1 MNFFIQEA
9 NEGLR
14 NHRANDSLVG
24 RYGEEG
30 RKLCDVGGHFA
41 VACCC
46 YQDDEIQK
54 ILERFARAAAIF
66 FLSLFLSKGS
76 FTAWF
81 LSFRCFLFL
90 CYCGVVFFQIA
101 YQAKVPSGD

>member
-1 MNFFIQEA
+1 MKGYEI
-9 NEGLR
+9 
-14 NHRANDSLVG
+14 
-24 RYGEEG
+24 
-30 RKLCDVGGHFA
+30 GGHFA

-54 ILERFARAAAIF
+54 ILERVARAAIF
-66 FLSLFLSKGS
+66 FLSSFLSKGS

-81 LSFRCFLFL
+81 LSFPCFLFL